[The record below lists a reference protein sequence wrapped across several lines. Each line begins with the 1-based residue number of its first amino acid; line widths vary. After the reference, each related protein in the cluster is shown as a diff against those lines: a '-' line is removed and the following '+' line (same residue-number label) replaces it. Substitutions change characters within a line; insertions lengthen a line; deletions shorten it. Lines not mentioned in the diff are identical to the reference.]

1 MKLEFT
7 PFEAEQPLR
16 GMKLQEKD
24 AQKDKVCW
32 KSVQKEPKEK
42 MCQLILELQ
51 PFRLQ
56 FKGKDSMGVEFRSL
70 AVQGKKLLIQKSL

>member
-24 AQKDKVCW
+24 AQKDRVCW
-32 KSVQKEPKEK
+32 KSV
-42 MCQLILELQ
+42 
-51 PFRLQ
+51 
-56 FKGKDSMGVEFRSL
+56 
-70 AVQGKKLLIQKSL
+70 

>member
-42 MCQLILELQ
+42 MSVN
-51 PFRLQ
+51 FR
-56 FKGKDSMGVEFRSL
+56 VT
-70 AVQGKKLLIQKSL
+70 AIQIIV